1 VGPRTANEELVV
13 SVFKEALD
21 RRDVGVLDDFFD
33 LGGHSLMATRV
44 VAKLCDAANVDL
56 PLRNLF
62 ERPTPER
69 LAVAIDVLSWA
80 AAGSAQLA
88 AAHTGERE
96 EFEL

>member
-1 VGPRTANEELVV
+1 
-13 SVFKEALD
+13 
-21 RRDVGVLDDFFD
+21 
-33 LGGHSLMATRV
+33 MATRV
-44 VAKLCDAANVDL
+44 VAKLCDAAQVDL

-69 LAVAIDVLSWA
+69 LAVAIDVLAWA

-88 AAHTGERE
+88 VAGQGERE